1 MQLGINILAK
11 VRGKKGLFVI
21 PNRKR
26 PHAVG
31 VRPEIPVGSAVNEIV
46 QGGVGIA
53 RFGRPGGKAGDL
65 DQLRCHVDI
74 EIAGARRLAGLLRFI
89 QPASSS
95 LVGSRQSLK
104 LPAA

>member
-1 MQLGINILAK
+1 
-11 VRGKKGLFVI
+11 
-21 PNRKR
+21 
-26 PHAVG
+26 
-31 VRPEIPVGSAVNEIV
+31 
-46 QGGVGIA
+46 
-53 RFGRPGGKAGDL
+53 
-65 DQLRCHVDI
+65 VDI